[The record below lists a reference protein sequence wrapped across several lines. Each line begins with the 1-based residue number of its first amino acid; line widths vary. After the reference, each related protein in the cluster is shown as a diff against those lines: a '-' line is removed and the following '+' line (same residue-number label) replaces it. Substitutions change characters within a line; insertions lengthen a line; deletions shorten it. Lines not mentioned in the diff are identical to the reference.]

1 MQRNLQEIVGATLV
15 ANCRSSRLKSLLQI
29 IGTSVFSAFLRDN
42 RMSDVYADRLGL
54 RFTMQDMS

>member
-15 ANCRSSRLKSLLQI
+15 ANCRCSRLKSLLQI
-29 IGTSVFSAFLRDN
+29 IGTSAFSAPLRDN